1 LITER
6 ESYVPQEWPS
16 NGKSAAMCHLNP
28 GIKHNHK
35 AFGHRRGSE
44 LYQPDPALL

>member
-16 NGKSAAMCHLNP
+16 NSKSAAMCHLNP
-28 GIKHNHK
+28 GIGHNHK
-35 AFGHRRGSE
+35 AFAHRRGSE
-44 LYQPDPALL
+44 L